1 MRYLLT
7 NIYFQFQNLADLFSI
22 NVRTGCF
29 CNSGSCQRHLKA
41 TNKEM
46 KEMYKAGHKCGDDF
60 DLINGRPT
68 GAIRASFA
76 YYNTYDDVDKLI
88 QMICRCFVA
97 SKLKKP
103 KRTTY
108 NHYDKRK
115 SSNISNPIQRTPT
128 SSTFD
133 VFNDQ
138 KYLRIFH
145 LNQGQ
150 KSPQTTSISNEIV
163 LTEIAIFPIKSCGA
177 FKIRTAWKI
186 GPKGFD
192 FDREWMIVKD
202 NGVCLTQK
210 QNPRMCMICPKI
222 DLKEKVLTLTFKG
235 VYN

>member
-1 MRYLLT
+1 
-7 NIYFQFQNLADLFSI
+7 
-22 NVRTGCF
+22 
-29 CNSGSCQRHLKA
+29 
-41 TNKEM
+41 M

-68 GAIRASFA
+68 GAIRASFG

-88 QMICRCFVA
+88 KMICRCFVA

-103 KRTTY
+103 KRTMY
-108 NHYDKRK
+108 NQYEKRK
-115 SSNISNPIQRTPT
+115 SSNGSALMQRFPT
-128 SSTFD
+128 NTSFD
-133 VFNDQ
+133 AFNDQ
-138 KYLRIFH
+138 KYLQIFNSNH
-145 LNQGQ
+145 GQ
-150 KSPQTTSISNEIV
+150 KSPQATPTSNEII

-210 QNPRMCMICPKI
+210 QTPRMCMICPKI
-222 DLKEKVLTLTFKG
+222 DLKEKVLILTFKG
-235 VYN
+235 VYVYF